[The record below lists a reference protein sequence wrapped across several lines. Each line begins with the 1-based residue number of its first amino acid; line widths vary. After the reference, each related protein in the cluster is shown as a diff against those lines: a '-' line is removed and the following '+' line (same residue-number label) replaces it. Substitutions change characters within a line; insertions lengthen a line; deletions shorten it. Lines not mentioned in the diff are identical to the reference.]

1 MNFCGASP
9 CSHQYTKLKSLALGS
24 WDYTT
29 LVALTRVYDIG
40 FSSFVDTSAGRL
52 QVRFPI

>member
-1 MNFCGASP
+1 
-9 CSHQYTKLKSLALGS
+9 LGN
-24 WDYTT
+24 WEYTT

-52 QVRFPI
+52 QGSLSYLKLDAASVLSPHSFAC